1 MTIRTGLVVLSLAL
15 SVAIGW
21 TLSQGGRQVDRADV
35 SDTVRIGLSLGT
47 LKEERWQRD
56 RDHFVERAE
65 ELGAEVLVQSGNSD
79 GMRQVQDIE
88 ALISRGVDCLV
99 VVAFNPAA
107 MQKAVQ
113 TANNAGVPIVCYDRM
128 ITDCDVDLYI
138 SFDNVRVGRLQ
149 AQTIVDKLG
158 GSGRIVRIHGPK
170 TDHTAQLFK
179 QGQDSVLLP
188 LIEAGKIEVVH
199 EDYAD
204 GWKPENAKKIVNAAI
219 TTVGTDFQ
227 AVIAT
232 NDGTAGG
239 AIQALLEEGLEG
251 KVLVSGQ
258 DADLAACRRIMTGT
272 QAMTI
277 YKPIASL
284 AQAAAEAAYR
294 LATGKV
300 LVVRDEVF
308 NGFKQVP
315 ALLQDVIVVD
325 RNNIAET
332 VIADGFHNYGKG
344 LGFTQSVIFG
354 GVGQDA
360 QNKALQRGMDILVA
374 TPGRLLDL
382 IGQGFVKLGSVEI
395 LILDEADQMLDMGF
409 IHDLR
414 KIVAHVPDKRQTL
427 MFSATMPSEV
437 SSSASVPRI
446 AVR

>member
-332 VIADGFHNYGKG
+332 VIADGFHK
-344 LGFTQSVIFG
+344 
-354 GVGQDA
+354 
-360 QNKALQRGMDILVA
+360 
-374 TPGRLLDL
+374 PEDL
-382 IGQGFVKLGSVEI
+382 E
-395 LILDEADQMLDMGF
+395 
-409 IHDLR
+409 
-414 KIVAHVPDKRQTL
+414 
-427 MFSATMPSEV
+427 
-437 SSSASVPRI
+437 
-446 AVR
+446 